1 MCTFK
6 FDDFFFLLLFLF
18 PLFVYIF
25 FLLRDIQTRLPFT
38 KGSLPITMESV
49 LNAKLMWV
57 LSGAVEGLKCV
68 YVPVRT

>member
-1 MCTFK
+1 MI
-6 FDDFFFLLLFLF
+6 FFSSSFSISI
-18 PLFVYIF
+18 VCIYF